1 MELFGPSRTRSFRGN
16 VYALVIVDD
25 FSRYT
30 WTLFL
35 VQKSDAFKA
44 FKKYAKQ
51 IQNEKSLTIAS
62 IRSDHGGE
70 FQNAL
75 FEEFCGEHGIS
86 HNFSAPRTPQQN
98 GVVER
103 KNRSLVELA
112 RTMLSDSNLRKY
124 FSADA

>member
-1 MELFGPSRTRSFRGN
+1 MDLFGPSRTRSFGGN
-16 VYALVIVDD
+16 VYALVIIDD

-30 WTLFL
+30 WTFFL
-35 VQKSDAFKA
+35 VHKSDAFKA

-51 IQNEKSLTIAS
+51 TQNEKSITIAS

-86 HNFSAPRTPQQN
+86 HNFSEPRTPQQN
-98 GVVER
+98 GVV
-103 KNRSLVELA
+103 
-112 RTMLSDSNLRKY
+112 
-124 FSADA
+124 